1 MRGYVPIEEFI
12 NKTIAESAASV
23 NELFSRERLL
33 FRVLFL
39 LSSPQLFFL
48 LQSVV
53 VDMSKFAATMPIL
66 LLHKK
71 EGSLEGPYRKSQ
83 EP

>member
-33 FRVLFL
+33 FRVLF

>member
-23 NELFSRERLL
+23 NELFSLERETTFPRP
-33 FRVLFL
+33 V
-39 LSSPQLFFL
+39 SSPQLFFL

>member
-39 LSSPQLFFL
+39 SSPQLFFL

-53 VDMSKFAATMPIL
+53 VDMSKLAATMPIL